1 MANIISNSQDNYSAE
16 KIFAQDF
23 KREGSNIVNGLP
35 NANGK
40 FGGIGGDIDKDALGL
55 GGEGIDLGFE
65 NVEGIVSV
73 GNAFDSNPF
82 DAMFDG
88 SLSPFGLT
96 KSECFSI
103 KSLGV
108 LASLNS
114 LSLAKQFKGLR
125 GNTSIISSGMEQ
137 G

>member
-1 MANIISNSQDNYSAE
+1 MSDIISSPTNNYSSE
-16 KIFAQDF
+16 KIFAQDY
-23 KREGSNIVNGLP
+23 KRESSNIVNGLP

-65 NVEGIVSV
+65 NIDGIVST
-73 GNAFDSNPF
+73 GSALDSNPF
-82 DAMFDG
+82 ESMFDG